1 MFLPSLN
8 ADLTLDPKGRVMLPR
23 ALRSFYDLAGINKLV
38 AFANGGPRAGLALY
52 RLGDYEALQAQH
64 QGADPMDPKARL
76 FALAVASTAQQ
87 VSIDSA
93 GRVLLPANLRA
104 LLGLERELRLFAAGS
119 WVEIW
124 DRSRYETQAYPQA
137 AGIWDQLC
145 GLESLVSPGLSA
157 ADGAEAEGA

>member
-38 AFANGGPRAGLALY
+38 AFANGGPSGGLALY
-52 RLGDYEALQAQH
+52 RLEDFAELQAQH

-76 FALAVASTAQQ
+76 FALAVSSTAQQ
-87 VSIDSA
+87 ISIDGA
-93 GRVLLPANLRA
+93 GRILLPQNLRG
-104 LLGLERELRLFAAGS
+104 LLGFERELRLFTAGS

-137 AGIWDQLC
+137 ATLWDQLC
-145 GLESLVSPGLSA
+145 GLESLRTAPPA
-157 ADGAEAEGA
+157 QEGT